1 MEESSSE
8 SDSKGKI
15 KSKPTKSKTQDAEYG
30 IMKRD
35 LLRKL
40 KLKQSKRKLIV
51 SSIPL
56 DSSSSEISELFNTT
70 LVTLNPGPLPIQ
82 SVTVSDDKFYAI
94 LEFKNKSDMTNCLQL
109 DGIELR
115 GRKLKVQKHKA
126 YISARVAEMK
136 KEIRDKEKEDR
147 ETRDIFNRSIFPTH
161 DNRIFMGNLPSN
173 LEEED
178 VKRLV
183 ESFGHLKHYSLVK
196 TAAVGGASRGF
207 CFFEYWDPKITDK
220 AIEQLSQIEI
230 GDKKIKV
237 QRAVQGKSN
246 LPMIAGPTGYKKKNF
261 SEGLF
266 KDAPSGMLAELNPV
280 QLQQIQAA
288 FAVPVHAL
296 APSRCLCMVNMFSAH
311 DLVDPTDFHDAY
323 NDIWQECQKH
333 GIVENISISRPDLDT
348 MEIPNNVGKVYVKF
362 YDIVSAKK
370 AKYQLNGKTFNFRTV
385 IVTFYPESWFIASEF
400 N

>member
-1 MEESSSE
+1 MNDSSSE
-8 SDSKGKI
+8 SEPVQKRV
-15 KSKPTKSKTQDAEYG
+15 KSKTQDAEYG
-30 IMKRD
+30 LMKRD

-56 DSSSSEISELFNTT
+56 DSSTEEITELFNLT
-70 LVTLNPGPLPIQ
+70 LVTLNPGANPIQ
-82 SVTVSDDKFYAI
+82 SVTISEDKLYAI
-94 LEFKNKSDMTNCLQL
+94 LEFKAKEEMTQCMLL

-115 GRKLKVQKHKA
+115 GRKLRVQKHKA

-147 ETRDIFNRSIFPTH
+147 ETKDIFNRSIFPTH
-161 DNRIFMGNLPSN
+161 DNRIFMGNLPTN

-178 VKRLV
+178 VKRIV
-183 ESFGHLKHYSLVK
+183 ESFGHLKHFSLVK
-196 TAAVGGASRGF
+196 TAAVGGNSRGF
-207 CFFEYWDPKITDK
+207 CFFEYWDAKITDK
-220 AIEQLSQIEI
+220 AIEQLNQIEI

-237 QRAVQGKSN
+237 QRAVQGKNN
-246 LPMIAGPTGYKKKNF
+246 LPMLTGPTSYKKKNF

-266 KDAPSGMLAELNPV
+266 KDAPSGMLAELSPV

-296 APSRCLCMVNMFSAH
+296 APSRCLCLVNLFSAN
-311 DLVDPTDFHDAY
+311 DLVDSVDFHDAY

-333 GIVENISISRPDLDT
+333 GIVENISICRPDLDSL
-348 MEIPNNVGKVYVKF
+348 EIPSNVGKVYVKF
-362 YDIVSAKK
+362 FDLLSAKK
-370 AKYQLNGKTFNFRTV
+370 AKYHLNGKTFNYRTV
-385 IVTFYPESWFIASEF
+385 VVTFYPESWFVANEF